1 MDTGVKQ
8 RTNDDWLME
17 LAEDSQVRAAAIR
30 DLRLILLNGL
40 RRALLNQVDA
50 TGSDFEALIDDFA
63 QDALLKTLEKL
74 DSFEGR
80 SRFTTWAH
88 KIAIHVALSELRRK
102 RWRDR
107 SLDDMMETEDGDYTP
122 RFVADSAPGPDVTA
136 EQADMIAR
144 VRRLIREELTDK
156 QRTVMIATA
165 IEGAT
170 PADVARQLNMKTNAV
185 YKVLHDARVRLRQR
199 LTLEGLST
207 QEILAIFESD

>member
-74 DSFEGR
+74 DTFEGR